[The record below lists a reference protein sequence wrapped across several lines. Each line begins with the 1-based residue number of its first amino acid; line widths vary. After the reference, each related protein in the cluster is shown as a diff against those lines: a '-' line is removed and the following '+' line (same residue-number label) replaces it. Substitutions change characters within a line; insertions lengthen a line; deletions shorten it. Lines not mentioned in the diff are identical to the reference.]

1 MYVNVIA
8 EKNLFEYDFKVYG
21 TKDEPLF
28 LAKDVAELID
38 YSYANKAKGTRKVS
52 QMLRTIDDDEK
63 VKGRINVVTQTVDV
77 CSVVTQTVDVCSVV
91 TQTTDTNNVV
101 TQNKRGGLNNGTDRW
116 FITENGLYELL
127 MQSRK
132 PIAKQF
138 KKEVKDILKQIRL
151 TGGYIPIAQDESIE
165 EILAKGLLVAE
176 ETLKIK

>member
-38 YSYANKAKGTRKVS
+38 YSYANKAKRTRKVS

-63 VKGRINVVTQTVDV
+63 VKGRINVVTQTI
-77 CSVVTQTVDVCSVV
+77 
-91 TQTTDTNNVV
+91 DTNNVV

-127 MQSRK
+127 FQSRK

-151 TGGYIPIAQDESIE
+151 TGGYISTTPKDTDEDIIARGLLIAK
-165 EILAKGLLVAE
+165 EILNVKQ
-176 ETLKIK
+176 IND

>member
-63 VKGRINVVTQTVDV
+63 VKGRINVVTQT
-77 CSVVTQTVDVCSVV
+77 S
-91 TQTTDTNNVV
+91 DTNNVV
-101 TQNKRGGLNNGTDRW
+101 TRSKRGGLNNGTDRW

-127 MQSRK
+127 FQSRK

-151 TGGYIPIAQDESIE
+151 TGGYIPVSERDTAEDVI
-165 EILAKGLLVAE
+165 AKGFLVAQQIINNKKD
-176 ETLKIK
+176 LQ

>member
-63 VKGRINVVTQTVDV
+63 VKARINVVTQTVNV
-77 CSVVTQTVDVCSVV
+77 CSVVTQTPD
-91 TQTTDTNNVV
+91 TTNVV

-127 MQSRK
+127 FQSRK

-151 TGGYIPIAQDESIE
+151 TGGYIPVSERDTAEDVI
-165 EILAKGLLVAE
+165 AKGFLVAQQIINNKKD
-176 ETLKIK
+176 LQ